1 MNLFE
6 RFDVNIWASRLL
18 VTGVCAL
25 SLAVWAAEE
34 EDPFLMRRNSWSP
47 SQIPLL

>member
-6 RFDVNIWASRLL
+6 RFDVNILAARLL

-25 SLAVWAAEE
+25 SLAVWAACR
-34 EDPFLMRRNSWSP
+34 PNR
-47 SQIPLL
+47 